1 MKIIITESQY
11 KRILREEEEQKVL
24 HIPSL
29 RFFNKD
35 WDLLQKFLERKG
47 NPPYS
52 IGGNLFLNPY
62 KHKIESFGNLISVE
76 KNLYYTNSNDLTSLG
91 KLTSVGGTLDIQGSK
106 NITSLGELTSVGD
119 SQISLELYANLN
131 LSDCV
136 NLTDL
141 GKLTS
146 LRAGLNL
153 SGCKKLT
160 SLGNLTSVGDNTSMG
175 GTFSIGGY
183 LNLIGCKSLIDLG
196 NLTSVSGNMS
206 LSSTNIESFNKL
218 KYVGGYLD
226 LRNSVI
232 SKKYSEE
239 EIRNM
244 VNVGGE
250 IIM

>member
-1 MKIIITESQY
+1 MKIIVTEAQY
-11 KRILREEEEQKVL
+11 KKLMEEELKVL

-29 RFFNKD
+29 KYFNND
-35 WDLLQKFLERKG
+35 WNSLQEYLESER

-62 KHKIESFGNLISVE
+62 QHKIESFGNLVSVE
-76 KNLYYTNSNDLTSLG
+76 KNLYYTGSNDLTSIG

-106 NITSLGELTSVGD
+106 NLTSLGELTSVGD
-119 SQISLELYANLN
+119 SQTSLEIYAN
-131 LSDCV
+131 
-136 NLTDL
+136 
-141 GKLTS
+141 
-146 LRAGLNL
+146 LNL

-175 GTFSIGGY
+175 GEFSIGGY
-183 LNLIGCKSLIDLG
+183 LNLIGCTSLIDLG

-226 LRNSVI
+226 LKNSVI
-232 SKKYSEE
+232 KKIYSEE

>member
-1 MKIIITESQY
+1 MKIIITEAQY
-11 KRILREEEEQKVL
+11 KKLMEEELKVL

-29 RFFNKD
+29 KYFNND
-35 WDLLQKFLERKG
+35 WNSLQEYLESER

-62 KHKIESFGNLISVE
+62 QHKIESFGNLVSVE
-76 KNLYYTNSNDLTSLG
+76 KNLYYTSSNDLTSLG

-106 NITSLGELTSVGD
+106 NLTSLGELTSVGD
-119 SQISLELYANLN
+119 LQTSLEIYANLN

-146 LRAGLNL
+146 LSAGLNL
-153 SGCKKLT
+153 NGCKKLT
-160 SLGNLTSVGDNTSMG
+160 S
-175 GTFSIGGY
+175 
-183 LNLIGCKSLIDLG
+183 LG

-226 LRNSVI
+226 LKNSVI
-232 SKKYSEE
+232 SKNYSEE

>member
-1 MKIIITESQY
+1 MKIIISEAQH
-11 KRILREEEEQKVL
+11 KRLFEEEQKVL
-24 HIPSL
+24 HIPGI
-29 RFFNKD
+29 RIFGDD
-35 WDLLQKFLERKG
+35 WDNLQRFLESKG
-47 NPPYS
+47 NPLYS
-52 IGGNLFLNPY
+52 INGDLFLNPY
-62 KHKIESFGNLISVE
+62 KDKIESFGNLVSVE
-76 KNLYYTNSNDLTSLG
+76 KNLYYTGSNDLTSIG

-106 NITSLGELTSVGD
+106 NLTSLGELTSVGD
-119 SQISLELYANLN
+119 SQTSLEIYANLN
-131 LSDCV
+131 LSNCV

-153 SGCKKLT
+153 NGCKKLT

-175 GTFSIGGY
+175 GMFLIGGY
-183 LNLIGCKSLIDLG
+183 LSLNGCESLIDLG
-196 NLTSVSGNMS
+196 NLTSVSGNMT

-226 LRNSVI
+226 LKNSVI
-232 SKKYSEE
+232 KKIYSEE

>member
-1 MKIIITESQY
+1 MKYIINERQY
-11 KRILREEEEQKVL
+11 KLLTEEQEIL
-24 HIPSL
+24 NIPSVK
-29 RFFNKD
+29 FFGN
-35 WDLLQKFLERKG
+35 WESLQMFLNRKG
-47 NPPYS
+47 NPLYS
-52 IGGNLFLNPY
+52 INGDLFLNPY
-62 KHKIESFGNLISVE
+62 KDKIESFGNLVSVE
-76 KNLYYTNSNDLTSLG
+76 KNLHYTGSNDLTSIG

-106 NITSLGELTSVGD
+106 NLTSLGELTSVGD
-119 SQISLELYANLN
+119 SQTSLEIYANLN

-160 SLGNLTSVGDNTSMG
+160 SLENLTSVGDNTSMG
-175 GTFSIGGY
+175 GEFSIGGY
-183 LNLIGCKSLIDLG
+183 LNLIGCTSLIDLG

-226 LRNSVI
+226 LKNSVI
-232 SKKYSEE
+232 SKNYSEE

>member
-11 KRILREEEEQKVL
+11 RRLFEEEQKVL
-24 HIPSL
+24 KIPSL
-29 RFFNKD
+29 KYFGFN
-35 WDLLQKFLERKG
+35 WNRLQKFLKSKG

-62 KHKIESFGNLISVE
+62 KHKIESFGNLVSVE
-76 KNLYYTNSNDLTSLG
+76 KNLYYTSSNDLTSLG

-106 NITSLGELTSVGD
+106 NLTSLDELTSVGD

-153 SGCKKLT
+153 SDCKKLT
-160 SLGNLTSVGDNTSMG
+160 SLGNLTSVGDNASMG
-175 GTFSIGGY
+175 GAFSIGGY
-183 LNLIGCKSLIDLG
+183 LNLIGCTSLIDLG

-206 LSSTNIESFNKL
+206 LSFTNIESFNKL

-226 LRNSVI
+226 LKNSVI
-232 SKKYSEE
+232 SKNYSEE

>member
-1 MKIIITESQY
+1 MKIIISESQH
-11 KRILREEEEQKVL
+11 RRLFEEEQKVL
-24 HIPSL
+24 HIPDI
-29 RFFNKD
+29 RIFGDD
-35 WDLLQKFLERKG
+35 WDNLQRFLESKG
-47 NPPYS
+47 NPLYS
-52 IGGNLFLNPY
+52 INGDLFLNPY
-62 KHKIESFGNLISVE
+62 KDKIESFGNLVSVE
-76 KNLYYTNSNDLTSLG
+76 KNLYYTGSNDLTSIG

-106 NITSLGELTSVGD
+106 NLTSLGELTSVGD
-119 SQISLELYANLN
+119 LQTSLEIYANLN
-131 LSDCV
+131 LSNCV

-146 LRAGLNL
+146 LSAGLNL
-153 SGCKKLT
+153 NGCKKLT

-175 GTFSIGGY
+175 GMFLIGGY
-183 LNLIGCKSLIDLG
+183 LSLNGCESLIDLG
-196 NLTSVSGNMS
+196 NLTSVSGDMT

-226 LRNSVI
+226 LKNSVI
-232 SKKYSEE
+232 KKIYSEE

>member
-11 KRILREEEEQKVL
+11 KKLMEEELKVL

-29 RFFNKD
+29 KYFNND
-35 WDLLQKFLERKG
+35 WNSLQEYLESER

-62 KHKIESFGNLISVE
+62 QHKIESFGNLVSVE
-76 KNLYYTNSNDLTSLG
+76 KNLYYTSSNDLTSLG

-106 NITSLGELTSVGD
+106 NLTSLGELTSVGD
-119 SQISLELYANLN
+119 SQTSLEIYANLN
-131 LSDCV
+131 LSNCV

-160 SLGNLTSVGDNTSMG
+160 SLENLTSVGDNTSMG
-175 GTFSIGGY
+175 GEFSIGGY
-183 LNLIGCKSLIDLG
+183 LNLIGCTSLIDLG

-226 LRNSVI
+226 LKNSVI
-232 SKKYSEE
+232 SKNYSEE

>member
-1 MKIIITESQY
+1 MKIIISESQH
-11 KRILREEEEQKVL
+11 RRLFEEEQKVL
-24 HIPSL
+24 HIPGI
-29 RFFNKD
+29 RIFGDD
-35 WDLLQKFLERKG
+35 WDNLQRFLESKG
-47 NPPYS
+47 NPLYS
-52 IGGNLFLNPY
+52 INGDLFLNPY
-62 KHKIESFGNLISVE
+62 KDKIESFGNLVSVE
-76 KNLYYTNSNDLTSLG
+76 KNLYYTGSNDLTTIG

-106 NITSLGELTSVGD
+106 NLTSLGELTSVGD
-119 SQISLELYANLN
+119 SQTSLEIYANLN
-131 LSDCV
+131 LSNCV

-153 SGCKKLT
+153 NGCKKLT

-175 GTFSIGGY
+175 GMFLIGGY
-183 LNLIGCKSLIDLG
+183 LSLNGCESLIDLG
-196 NLTSVSGNMS
+196 NLTSVSGNMT

-226 LRNSVI
+226 LKNSVI
-232 SKKYSEE
+232 KKIYSEE

>member
-1 MKIIITESQY
+1 MKIIITEAQY
-11 KRILREEEEQKVL
+11 KKLMEEALKVL

-29 RFFNKD
+29 KYFNND
-35 WDLLQKFLERKG
+35 WNSLQEYLESER

-52 IGGNLFLNPY
+52 IGGNLFLNQSQ
-62 KHKIESFGNLISVE
+62 HKIESFGNLVSVE
-76 KNLYYTNSNDLTSLG
+76 KNLYYTGSNDLTSIG

-106 NITSLGELTSVGD
+106 NLTSLGELTSVGD
-119 SQISLELYANLN
+119 SQTSFEIYANLN
-131 LSDCV
+131 LSNCV

-146 LRAGLNL
+146 LSAGLNL
-153 SGCKKLT
+153 NGCKKLT

-175 GTFSIGGY
+175 GEFSIGGY
-183 LNLIGCKSLIDLG
+183 LNLIGCTSLIDLG

-226 LRNSVI
+226 LKNSVI
-232 SKKYSEE
+232 KKIYSEE

>member
-1 MKIIITESQY
+1 MKYIITESQH
-11 KRILREEEEQKVL
+11 RRLFEEEQKVL
-24 HIPSL
+24 HIPGI
-29 RFFNKD
+29 RIFGDD
-35 WDLLQKFLERKG
+35 WDNLQRFLESKG
-47 NPPYS
+47 NPLYS
-52 IGGNLFLNPY
+52 INGDLFLNPY
-62 KHKIESFGNLISVE
+62 KDKIESFGNLVSVE
-76 KNLYYTNSNDLTSLG
+76 KNLYYTGSNDLTSIG

-106 NITSLGELTSVGD
+106 NLTSLGELTSVGD
-119 SQISLELYANLN
+119 SQTSLEIYANLN
-131 LSDCV
+131 LSNCV

-153 SGCKKLT
+153 NGCKKLT

-175 GTFSIGGY
+175 GMFLIGGY
-183 LNLIGCKSLIDLG
+183 LSLNGCESLIDLG
-196 NLTSVSGNMS
+196 NLTSVSGNMT

-226 LRNSVI
+226 LKNSVI
-232 SKKYSEE
+232 KKIYSEE

>member
-1 MKIIITESQY
+1 MKIIITEAQY
-11 KRILREEEEQKVL
+11 KKLMEEELKVL

-29 RFFNKD
+29 KYFNND
-35 WDLLQKFLERKG
+35 WNSLQEYLESER

-62 KHKIESFGNLISVE
+62 QHKIESFGNLVSVE
-76 KNLYYTNSNDLTSLG
+76 KNLHYTGSNDLTSIG

-106 NITSLGELTSVGD
+106 NLTSLGELTSVGD
-119 SQISLELYANLN
+119 SQTSFEIYANLN
-131 LSDCV
+131 LSNCV

-146 LRAGLNL
+146 LSAGLNL
-153 SGCKKLT
+153 NGCKKLT
-160 SLGNLTSVGDNTSMG
+160 S
-175 GTFSIGGY
+175 
-183 LNLIGCKSLIDLG
+183 LG

-218 KYVGGYLD
+218 KYVGGYLN
-226 LRNSVI
+226 LKNSVI
-232 SKKYSEE
+232 KKIYSEE

-244 VNVGGE
+244 INVGGE